1 MIVAGCDIGS
11 RTSKAVIMQDSS
23 VLSSAV
29 ILSKAR
35 PEESAEEVMGHA
47 LKRVGISL
55 EDIALTIGTG
65 YGKEQI
71 PFSVPVIFISHVK
84 QVQGQGHEKRQA
96 DIVNH
101 ASGKVDKFYRGCQD
115 HRYRRSGC
123 KSD

>member
-65 YGKEQI
+65 YGKEQV
-71 PFSVPVIFISHVK
+71 PFADEVESEIVCHARGAWWSMPSVRTIIDIGGQDAKAIMTSAQPE
-84 QVQGQGHEKRQA
+84 QVDFLR
-96 DIVNH
+96 
-101 ASGKVDKFYRGCQD
+101 
-115 HRYRRSGC
+115 
-123 KSD
+123 